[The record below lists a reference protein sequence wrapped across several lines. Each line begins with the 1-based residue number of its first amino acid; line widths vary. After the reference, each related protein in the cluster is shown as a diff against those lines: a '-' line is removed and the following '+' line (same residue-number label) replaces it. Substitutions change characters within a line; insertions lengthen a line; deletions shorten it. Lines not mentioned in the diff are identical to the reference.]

1 MEKEYFSQI
10 LGRYLEKNGIVYQTS
25 CIDTPQQNRITK
37 RKNRHLL
44 EVAREMMFQM
54 RIPKHFL
61 GETMLTASYLII
73 RMSTCVLKF
82 DTPINTLKNVY
93 PTSHQFFT
101 LISLKVFGN
110 LAFIHIHDHNTSK
123 LDGRVIKCVFLGYSP
138 TQKGYKCFHPLSK
151 IFCLHKMCFC
161 LTLPSSLFHAM

>member
-1 MEKEYFSQI
+1 
-10 LGRYLEKNGIVYQTS
+10 
-25 CIDTPQQNRITK
+25 
-37 RKNRHLL
+37 
-44 EVAREMMFQM
+44 MFQM
-54 RIPKHFL
+54 RVPKHFL

-123 LDGRVIKCVFLGYSP
+123 LDGRVIKCVFLSYSP